1 MGRLIVPLKNRT
13 EACLFAGISALML
26 TYMNCHKPAGWRC
39 VWVLF
44 LLLNHVFIL
53 YNQLEI
59 IWAMRDVRIACF
71 HLRWLQGTSRQFLP
85 SLCLFFYFFPPW
97 RRSAWSP
104 WRTPSAWLHLLWKR
118 FRFLLTAWLLRIRS
132 QMAQP
137 WFASWMLTWTGF
149 EAFYCLSFPAKFNM
163 IC

>member
-13 EACLFAGISALML
+13 EVCLFAGISALML
-26 TYMNCHKPAGWRC
+26 THMNCHKPAGWRC

-53 YNQLEI
+53 HNQLEI

-85 SLCLFFYFFPPW
+85 SLCLFLFFFPVTQICLVTMENSISMTAFALKAVQVLTHCVAVADTLPDG
-97 RRSAWSP
+97 SA
-104 WRTPSAWLHLLWKR
+104 
-118 FRFLLTAWLLRIRS
+118 
-132 QMAQP
+132 
-137 WFASWMLTWTGF
+137 
-149 EAFYCLSFPAKFNM
+149 M
-163 IC
+163 ICFMNVNLDGVWSILLS